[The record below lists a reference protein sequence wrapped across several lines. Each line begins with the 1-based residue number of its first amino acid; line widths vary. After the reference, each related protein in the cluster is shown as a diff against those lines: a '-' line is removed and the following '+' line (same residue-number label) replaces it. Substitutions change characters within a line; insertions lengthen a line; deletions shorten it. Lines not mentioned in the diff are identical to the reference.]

1 MCVSAVDDTDKSSE
15 SVESTV
21 LEHVTASADAD
32 FDRIRFE
39 VPVSISDNDGHYL
52 WGFGSNVYRQLGN
65 DAVGPAS
72 ILPAAI
78 TGSLDSKSQNRGG
91 SKGESHSE
99 KNKHSSIS
107 SDEGSNSDSK
117 FDEEGGSSS
126 RAVTLGTSPQ
136 AIRSVKKVGKRT
148 SFISNAKQSKP
159 SMLFASVAAGRHTTI
174 TTQTNGNTTMYGRND
189 GLNWFDC
196 RTMIDGPPINTFSR
210 SIGNSKTYIVTVS
223 AGSFHCAAL
232 TVDGQL
238 LTWGRNDCGQLG
250 IGKHGDTKEVK
261 KVEDSPRKKEL
272 DEDPVA
278 EPNAGFGKNMMS
290 WNVEQSDGMDS

>member
-1 MCVSAVDDTDKSSE
+1 MHVAIQDPHLQVTVEPRVLRFSSKTYRTPQLVCVSAVDDTDKSSE

-99 KNKHSSIS
+99 KNKNSSIS

-136 AIRSVKKVGKRT
+136 AIRALRRKSANEQVLFRMPSKANQVCFLQVLPRADIQQSRRRRT
-148 SFISNAKQSKP
+148 ATP
-159 SMLFASVAAGRHTTI
+159 R
-174 TTQTNGNTTMYGRND
+174 
-189 GLNWFDC
+189 C
-196 RTMIDGPPINTFSR
+196 
-210 SIGNSKTYIVTVS
+210 TV
-223 AGSFHCAAL
+223 
-232 TVDGQL
+232 
-238 LTWGRNDCGQLG
+238 
-250 IGKHGDTKEVK
+250 E
-261 KVEDSPRKKEL
+261 
-272 DEDPVA
+272 
-278 EPNAGFGKNMMS
+278 MM
-290 WNVEQSDGMDS
+290 G